1 MNKIMNKI
9 MNKMVVH
16 PWVIE
21 LMVLLLDVMLKLE

>member
-1 MNKIMNKI
+1 MKNEIMKI
-9 MNKMVVH
+9 MVVH

>member
-1 MNKIMNKI
+1 MNKI